1 MIERMATRLAILV
14 ALASCLLA
22 SCDTCGP
29 TPAPP
34 AEVPACTG
42 PVTVSVSG
50 GLTPTFTWEPDCMIG
65 KLIVIQGGGGPEDE
79 YWATET
85 RGTNTYRRPIV
96 YGIHPPGAVENQI
109 PQPMT
114 PGDPYTVW
122 VFRWIS
128 SHPDSLDTGFRRI
141 GAADFV
147 PRADSS
153 SAEVRQNAQAAR
165 SPSSAMT
172 PRRVD
177 TAPEVE

>member
-128 SHPDSLDTGFRRI
+128 SHPDSVSYL
-141 GAADFV
+141 
-147 PRADSS
+147 
-153 SAEVRQNAQAAR
+153 EVLTHGVIDLRLPASPR
-165 SPSSAMT
+165 SPR
-172 PRRVD
+172 PRRRRRRVRD
-177 TAPEVE
+177 GMA